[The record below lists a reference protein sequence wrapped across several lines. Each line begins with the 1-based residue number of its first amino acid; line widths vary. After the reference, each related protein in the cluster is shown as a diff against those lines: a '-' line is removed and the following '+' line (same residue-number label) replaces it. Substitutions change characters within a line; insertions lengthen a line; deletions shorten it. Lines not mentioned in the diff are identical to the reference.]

1 MRMMDLAFLNFK
13 NGFKNYLSLVIS
25 LAFTILVLFN
35 FQNIIYSGA
44 FEVLGTRNKEYID
57 IIIQMISFILG
68 CFMFFF
74 IWYATN
80 VFLTRRKKEIGI
92 YVFMGLSNEQIGKMY
107 LIETVLIGLSALFL
121 GLIFGAFS
129 AGLFQMVLFVIS
141 DVTVDIQFCPKLRPI
156 IITAVIYLAIYLIFV
171 IKGYAGIV
179 RSSVLSMIS
188 AAKQNEYVRQN
199 QLLLLIKTILGLGI
213 LCAGYYLAV
222 KEGRSDVMAN
232 AFAAVVL
239 VTIGVY
245 LLFGGLIPLVFQML
259 AACKGFLYRGQR
271 CLWVNQTIFR
281 MRKNYRTYAMVC
293 IMGICSV
300 TALATGFAMRDR
312 YDNMVAF
319 NHQYTFQF
327 ISNQSNIEKT
337 TQTLLDGKS
346 PITYQ
351 SALCALSPDS
361 EQLLSTYSDVRQ
373 MHLLLSYSD
382 IQRVAQEAGVTFAF
396 AEPADDEVY
405 YLSHLVLLSFITN
418 GEAEPVTIAGKTYRQ
433 TQRIMTPYLGYMQK
447 ELACF
452 YIVSDREYE
461 RLKAQ
466 SGLYYICNYKLAD
479 DNAFEE
485 ARAAFDAIVSNT
497 DENYTARVSID
508 PFSNEGEWIK
518 AVYSLCIFMFLV
530 FIVASGCIMFMK
542 LYNDSFEETERYSVL
557 RKLGI
562 STKTLSAS
570 IAHEL
575 MTAYLLPF
583 VVMTVSAYF
592 SVLALGKMMRAD
604 LFVIYVVSTIVVL
617 IVFVL
622 FCALSIVVYQRT
634 LLSARARR

>member
-1 MRMMDLAFLNFK
+1 MMDLAFLNFK

-245 LLFGGLIPLVFQML
+245 LLFGGLLPFIFQTL
-259 AACKGFLYRGQR
+259 ARKKQFLYQKQR
-271 CLWVNQTIFR
+271 ILWINNVIFR
-281 MRKNYRTYAMVC
+281 MKKNYRTYAMVC
-293 IMGICSV
+293 ILMLCSV
-300 TALATGFAMRDR
+300 TALATGFAMRNR
-312 YDNMVAF
+312 YDNIIQF
-319 NHQYTFQF
+319 ENTYTFQ
-327 ISNQSNIEKT
+327 
-337 TQTLLDGKS
+337 LLG
-346 PITYQ
+346 
-351 SALCALSPDS
+351 
-361 EQLLSTYSDVRQ
+361 
-373 MHLLLSYSD
+373 
-382 IQRVAQEAGVTFAF
+382 
-396 AEPADDEVY
+396 
-405 YLSHLVLLSFITN
+405 SH
-418 GEAEPVTIAGKTYRQ
+418 E
-433 TQRIMTPYLGYMQK
+433 
-447 ELACF
+447 
-452 YIVSDREYE
+452 D
-461 RLKAQ
+461 
-466 SGLYYICNYKLAD
+466 
-479 DNAFEE
+479 
-485 ARAAFDAIVSNT
+485 
-497 DENYTARVSID
+497 
-508 PFSNEGEWIK
+508 
-518 AVYSLCIFMFLV
+518 
-530 FIVASGCIMFMK
+530 
-542 LYNDSFEETERYSVL
+542 
-557 RKLGI
+557 
-562 STKTLSAS
+562 
-570 IAHEL
+570 
-575 MTAYLLPF
+575 
-583 VVMTVSAYF
+583 
-592 SVLALGKMMRAD
+592 
-604 LFVIYVVSTIVVL
+604 
-617 IVFVL
+617 
-622 FCALSIVVYQRT
+622 
-634 LLSARARR
+634 